1 MQRDDEDNGFCR
13 KGAQRMRIAQ
23 VAPLYESVPPRYYGG
38 TERVVSWLTE
48 RLVALGH
55 DVTLF
60 ASGDS
65 VTNARLIPAC
75 EKALRLDSEC
85 IDPLAPHV
93 LMVEQVF
100 ALAERFDLIHFH
112 IDYLPFSRIRR
123 ERVPSLTTLHGRLD
137 LPHLV
142 PLYKEFSA
150 IPVVSISNAQRK
162 PLPWVNWMAT
172 IHHGLPANALP
183 FSQSEGRYLAFL
195 GRISPEKRVD
205 RAIEIA
211 IRSHRRLK
219 IAAKIDRVDQEYF
232 EATIKPLLNH
242 PLVEFIGEID
252 DSKKGDF
259 LRNAA
264 ALLFPIEWPEP
275 FGLVMIEA
283 MSCGTPVVAFPLGSV
298 PEIIAEGVCGF
309 VVRDIE
315 EAVKAVARIDSI
327 DRAACRRHF
336 ELNFTDEQMASN
348 YLSIYQRLVHPK
360 SVSMTVEEGVLNWM
374 KLESQTPSTT

>member
-1 MQRDDEDNGFCR
+1 
-13 KGAQRMRIAQ
+13 MRIAQ

-75 EKALRLDSEC
+75 KKALRLDSEC
-85 IDPLAPHV
+85 IDPVAYHV

-142 PLYKEFSA
+142 PLYREFST
-150 IPVVSISNAQRK
+150 IPLVSISNAQRK
-162 PLPWVNWMAT
+162 PLPWANWLAT
-172 IHHGLPANALP
+172 IRHGMPANALP
-183 FSQSEGRYLAFL
+183 ICESEGRYLAFL

-211 IRSHRRLK
+211 IRSNRQLK
-219 IAAKIDRVDQEYF
+219 IAAKIDRVDQAYF
-232 EATIKPLLNH
+232 ETKIKPLLNH
-242 PLVEFIGEID
+242 PLVEFIGEIG
-252 DSKKGDF
+252 DSKKVEF

-283 MSCGTPVVAFPLGSV
+283 MSCGTPVVAFPFGSV
-298 PEIIAEGVCGF
+298 PEIIADGICGF
-309 VVRDIE
+309 VVHDID

-327 DRAACRRHF
+327 DRVGCREHF
-336 ELNFTDEQMASN
+336 ELNFTDERMASD

>member
-1 MQRDDEDNGFCR
+1 
-13 KGAQRMRIAQ
+13 MRIAQ

-48 RLVALGH
+48 RLVTLGH

-85 IDPLAPHV
+85 IDPLAHHV

-142 PLYKEFSA
+142 PLYREFST

-172 IHHGLPANALP
+172 IHHGMPVNALP
-183 FSQSEGRYLAFL
+183 ISESEGGYLAFL

-211 IRSHRRLK
+211 IRSNRQLR

-232 EATIKPLLNH
+232 EAKIKPLLDH
-242 PLVEFIGEID
+242 PLVEFVGEID
-252 DSKKGDF
+252 DSKKVDF
-259 LRNAA
+259 LKNAA

-283 MSCGTPVVAFPLGSV
+283 MSCGTPVVAFPFGSV
-298 PEIIAEGVCGF
+298 PEIIADGICGF
-309 VVRDIE
+309 VVHDID

-327 DRAACRRHF
+327 DRAGCRKHF
-336 ELNFTDEQMASN
+336 ERNFTDERMASD
-348 YLSIYQRLVHPK
+348 YLSLYQRLVHPE